1 MTTDERSPSRQY
13 PVASFFVLTFIL
25 SYFGGVIAAIILQM
39 LLPESL
45 KDSADVVA
53 KFGPTF
59 AGIIMAGVVAGKVG
73 VKRLFDAL
81 LDFRIPPGWY
91 GYALLLPF
99 VIMILSLAI
108 FQLNGGTLETA
119 KWNTV
124 ALNSLLLLIPLKIF
138 LGGGLGEELGWR
150 GFALPQLQKRMS
162 AFRASL
168 LIWVVWT
175 VWHFPAFFLASSRD
189 GEMPI
194 WMFTIFVFAVTTLF
208 TWAYNMT
215 NGNLLIPVVFH
226 GTANASE
233 SLLELLVPL
242 AERVTALGW
251 LTGIY
256 SLIALIILLVY
267 PLSRLSSR
275 EKVVWKADDTMPASL
290 KRRTI

>member
-1 MTTDERSPSRQY
+1 MTTDEHSPSRQY

-73 VKRLFDAL
+73 VKKLFDAL
-81 LDFRIPPGWY
+81 LDFRIHPGWY
-91 GYALLLPF
+91 GYALVLPF
-99 VIMILSLAI
+99 IIMILSLAI
-108 FQLNGGTLETA
+108 FQWNGGTLETGQ
-119 KWNTV
+119 WNTA

-194 WMFTIFVFAVTTLF
+194 WMFTIFVFAVTILF

-242 AERVTALGW
+242 SERVTALGW
-251 LTGIY
+251 LTGVY

-275 EKVVWKADDTMPASL
+275 EKVVWEAEGTMPYKQPTS
-290 KRRTI
+290 